1 MQEKDYAAEYLALKA
16 ANDLLRERGKQW
28 LLDTMSQLCADANR
42 TLITQP
48 DQAGIQTGSQEWQFK
63 VENATMAGER
73 FGARYG
79 YHTLTVEVGWPR
91 LPEHGFL
98 TDNALA
104 RARVS
109 LSQNTML
116 QPEVIAELVF
126 KKVGGSEPAW
136 FVIKNK
142 QLGEQITEARLR
154 GFFNLILAAE

>member
-16 ANDLLRERGKQW
+16 ANDQLRERGKQW
-28 LLDTMSQLCADANR
+28 LFDTLTQLCAEANR
-42 TLITQP
+42 TLVTQP
-48 DQAGIQTGSQEWQFK
+48 DQPGIQTGIQEWQFK

-73 FGARYG
+73 FGARYR
-79 YHTLTVEVGWPR
+79 YQTLTVEVGWPR

-116 QPEVIAELVF
+116 QPQTIAELVF
-126 KKVGGSEPAW
+126 KRIGGSEPVW
-136 FVIKNK
+136 FSKENNA
-142 QLGEQITEARLR
+142 LGDQITATRMHDYLH
-154 GFFNLILAAE
+154 LILTD